1 MDEEPQ
7 RKPARKFKVR
17 GAPPQP
23 PPDAPQRADPT
34 QDFWKLF
41 EENQPGEELETIRG
55 SFFERLRIQSRT
67 VRVDFNPGDRL
78 EDFREDW
85 TCRCAELKFF
95 IGDRESSLVVLDECY
110 DEHGEPW
117 EDGAMCHTSLNGK
130 ELAFTNWFVPKDTV
144 HLVNWNPGPSKA
156 EFERLFQTTCLSEDA
171 ARNYEHGD
179 HAVPLLFSFLM
190 VYLKAD
196 LVCCLRGVVRS
207 EIQKVSIPMC
217 FLYQWPHFD
226 NLHPN
231 PMLNPLFRKMLDASG
246 VNDAVLS
253 KLAYT
258 EELSIA
264 EIKDSPLSE
273 DADESFP
280 FLVVKPEFSVVRPDM
295 WTWPLLGGY
304 MEITNESEEDMKFL
318 GLPADGKKH
327 FVRPTLKQ
335 EIALLLTDAASV
347 SNDDAMHL
355 DEVRVQVE
363 NIDTGQLSVLAA
375 EGGVG
380 DWQRRQCSAGTRG
393 SLCEGQRGKGCH
405 PGGSRGFTGKFRLSS
420 SHDKCAPYED

>member
-1 MDEEPQ
+1 
-7 RKPARKFKVR
+7 
-17 GAPPQP
+17 
-23 PPDAPQRADPT
+23 
-34 QDFWKLF
+34 
-41 EENQPGEELETIRG
+41 
-55 SFFERLRIQSRT
+55 
-67 VRVDFNPGDRL
+67 
-78 EDFREDW
+78 
-85 TCRCAELKFF
+85 
-95 IGDRESSLVVLDECY
+95 
-110 DEHGEPW
+110 
-117 EDGAMCHTSLNGK
+117 
-130 ELAFTNWFVPKDTV
+130 
-144 HLVNWNPGPSKA
+144 
-156 EFERLFQTTCLSEDA
+156 
-171 ARNYEHGD
+171 
-179 HAVPLLFSFLM
+179 
-190 VYLKAD
+190 
-196 LVCCLRGVVRS
+196 
-207 EIQKVSIPMC
+207 
-217 FLYQWPHFD
+217 
-226 NLHPN
+226 
-231 PMLNPLFRKMLDASG
+231 MLNPLFRKMLDASG

-393 SLCEGQRGKGCH
+393 SLCEGQRRKGCH